1 MQDGDTALTCA
12 AEAGHAAIV
21 LMLLETKPG
30 VHDTVSAL
38 FQGPV
43 AIPSDNVTSSQSKNE
58 AMIRAAREGHVAV
71 VQALLDA
78 GVSKGYAVRSTGF
91 LIHDTIM
98 VCSDRDC
105 YCSTF
110 NDMKLGQQP
119 VITVRTAFWESHR
132 NILL

>member
-1 MQDGDTALTCA
+1 MTWYAHLYTLWIEPTARLLATLTAPITRRMQDGETALTCA

-30 VHDTVSAL
+30 VHDTVSAQ

-58 AMIRAAREGHVAV
+58 AMVRAAREGHVAV

-78 GVSKGYAVRSTGF
+78 GVSKDYAVRSTGF
-91 LIHDTIM
+91 
-98 VCSDRDC
+98 
-105 YCSTF
+105 
-110 NDMKLGQQP
+110 
-119 VITVRTAFWESHR
+119 
-132 NILL
+132 